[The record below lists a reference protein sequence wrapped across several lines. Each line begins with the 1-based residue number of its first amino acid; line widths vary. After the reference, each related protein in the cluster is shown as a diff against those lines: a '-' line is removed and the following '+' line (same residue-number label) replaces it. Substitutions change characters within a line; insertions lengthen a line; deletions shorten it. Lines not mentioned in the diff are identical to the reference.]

1 MTHWTK
7 TIPFQVDVVG
17 VIQILGQSLYSRL
30 DTPIRELIQNAHD
43 GIHRRRQLDLSYSGR
58 IDILQDSER
67 RTVTVTDDGIGLT
80 ADEAERFLGTLGV
93 GITGILKGRLAGLA
107 DIDAPNAESTVGDGS
122 QLIGQF
128 GIGLFSSFMLA
139 ERLVVETRKAG
150 CPEGVRWEAG
160 PATQIELSGI
170 DRDSVGTS
178 VTLHL
183 KPEFAYFA
191 NQIEP
196 LEQAVREFAD
206 FVSIPI
212 FVNGQA
218 ARTNVINVAWFDPT
232 PEDEAVELALENY
245 FEETPLDVIPLR
257 ASQPAA
263 IQGALYVTPRRT
275 PGFSGDA
282 TVSVTLRRMV
292 ISRHIQGLL
301 PEWASFL
308 RGVLELP
315 DCSPTASREDLVRD
329 AQFEKVRLVLEG
341 LLFEHFERLA
351 QRDSAKWQSIITW
364 HRYTLAGAALSQPR
378 LRQLLAKSYRFGT
391 SLGTLTFEEIFSKS
405 DADPL
410 FDTEADQV
418 LWYNPDRRQE
428 RWMNSLFAS
437 YSVPCVHTLL
447 SFEESLLA
455 ALIADRISAGQQ
467 VDLRIASPSAP
478 HFAESILGVRD
489 VEPAPDHWQQF
500 FEETDAKILCADFQ
514 DDRQPVLAFLNER
527 RALLKTFEELKKE
540 GTIPPGFQ
548 RLIDAELSDE
558 TETANEVLLNRR
570 HRLVGR
576 ALEQSTGT
584 PLASVLRLLVI
595 NALTAAGAALDR
607 NTHLQQS
614 DDLDWIAEALWGK
627 KDTPR

>member
-1 MTHWTK
+1 MIHWTK
-7 TIPFQVDVVG
+7 TIPFQVDIAG
-17 VIQILGQSLYSRL
+17 VIQIMGQSLYSRL
-30 DTPIRELIQNAHD
+30 DTPVRELIQNAHD
-43 GIHRRRQLDLSYSGR
+43 GIQRRRQSDLSYSGR
-58 IDILQDSER
+58 IEIQQDAEH
-67 RTVTVTDDGIGLT
+67 RTLTVTDDGIGLT
-80 ADEAERFLGTLGV
+80 ADEAERFLSTLGV
-93 GITGILKGRLAGLA
+93 GITGMLKGRFAGRA
-107 DIDAPNAESTVGDGS
+107 DIEPTNAESATGDGS

-139 ERLVVETRKAG
+139 ERLVVETRKANAS
-150 CPEGVRWEAG
+150 EGVRWEAG

-170 DRDSVGTS
+170 EREDIGTT
-178 VTLHL
+178 VILHL
-183 KPEFAYFA
+183 KPEFAFFA
-191 NQIEP
+191 NQVEP
-196 LEQAVREFAD
+196 LEQAVKEFAD
-206 FVSIPI
+206 FVPIPI

-218 ARTNVINVAWFDPT
+218 ARSNVINVAWFDPT
-232 PEDEAVELALENY
+232 PDDEAIELALEEY
-245 FEETPLDVIPLR
+245 FAETPLDVIPLR
-257 ASQPAA
+257 VSQPAA

-282 TVSVTLRRMV
+282 TVAVTLRRMV

-301 PEWASFL
+301 PEWAGFL

-315 DCSPTASREDLVRD
+315 GCSPTASREDLVRD
-329 AQFEKVRLVLEG
+329 AQFDKVKQSLEQ

-351 QRDSAKWQSIITW
+351 ERNSAKWQSIINW

-391 SLGTLTFEEIFSKS
+391 SLGPLTFEGIFAKS

-428 RWMNSLFAS
+428 RWMNSLFAN
-437 YSVPCVHTLL
+437 YSAPCVHTLL

-455 ALIADRISAGQQ
+455 AFIADHITAGQE

-478 HFAESILGVRD
+478 HFAECILGIRD
-489 VEPAPDHWQQF
+489 VEPAPATWQEF
-500 FEETDAKILCADFQ
+500 FDETEAKIFCADFQ
-514 DDRQPVLAFLNER
+514 DDRQPVMAFLNER
-527 RALLKTFEELKKE
+527 RALLKTFDDLKKE

-548 RLIDAELSDE
+548 RLIDAELAGE
-558 TETANEVLLNRR
+558 LEAANEVLLNRS
-570 HRLVGR
+570 HRLVSR

-595 NALTAAGAALDR
+595 NALTGAGAALDR
-607 NTHLQQS
+607 SVHRRQS

-627 KDTPR
+627 K

>member
-7 TIPFQVDVVG
+7 TIPFQVDIAG
-17 VIQILGQSLYSRL
+17 VIQIMGQSLYSRL
-30 DTPIRELIQNAHD
+30 DTPVRELIQNAHD
-43 GIHRRRQLDLSYSGR
+43 GIQRRRQSDLTYSGR
-58 IDILQDSER
+58 IDIRQDAKR
-67 RTVTVTDDGIGLT
+67 RTLSVKDDGIGLT
-80 ADEAERFLGTLGV
+80 ADEAERVLGTLGI
-93 GITGILKGRLAGLA
+93 GITGMLKGRFADRA
-107 DIDAPNAESTVGDGS
+107 DIAIGNAENTFGDGK
-122 QLIGQF
+122 QLMGQF

-139 ERLVVETRKAG
+139 ERLVVETLKAG
-150 CPEGVRWEAG
+150 GGEGVRWEAG
-160 PATQIELSGI
+160 AATQIELSGI
-170 DRDSVGTS
+170 DRDVVGTT

-183 KPEFAYFA
+183 KPEFAFFA

-196 LEQAVREFAD
+196 LERAVCEFAD
-206 FVSIPI
+206 FVPIPI
-212 FVNGQA
+212 FLNGQA
-218 ARTNVINVAWFDPT
+218 ARTNLINVAWFEPT
-232 PEDEAVELALENY
+232 PDDEAIELALENY

-257 ASQPAA
+257 VSQPAA

-275 PGFSGDA
+275 PGFSGEA
-282 TVSVTLRRMV
+282 TIAVTLRRMV

-315 DCSPTASREDLVRD
+315 ECSPTASREDLVRD
-329 AQFEKVRLVLEG
+329 TQFDKVKQSLER
-341 LLFEHFERLA
+341 LLFEHIERQA
-351 QRDSAKWQSIITW
+351 ERDPAKWQSIITW

-378 LRQLLAKSYRFGT
+378 LRQLLAKSYRFVT
-391 SLGTLTFEEIFSKS
+391 SQGAMTFEELFSKS

-410 FDTEADQV
+410 FDTDADQV

-428 RWMNSLFAS
+428 RWMNSLFAN
-437 YSVPCVHTLL
+437 YSAPCVHTML
-447 SFEESLLA
+447 SFEESLLSA
-455 ALIADRISAGQQ
+455 FIADRIAVGQQ

-478 HFAESILGVRD
+478 HFSECILGIRD
-489 VEPAPDHWQQF
+489 VEPVPDHWQQF
-500 FEETDAKILCADFQ
+500 FDETEAKIFSADFQ
-514 DDRQPVLAFLNER
+514 DGQQPVMAFLNER

-548 RLIDAELSDE
+548 RLIDAELADQS
-558 TETANEVLLNRR
+558 ETANEVLLNRR

-595 NALTAAGAALDR
+595 NALTGAGAALDR
-607 NTHLQQS
+607 NVHRRQS

-627 KDTPR
+627 KT